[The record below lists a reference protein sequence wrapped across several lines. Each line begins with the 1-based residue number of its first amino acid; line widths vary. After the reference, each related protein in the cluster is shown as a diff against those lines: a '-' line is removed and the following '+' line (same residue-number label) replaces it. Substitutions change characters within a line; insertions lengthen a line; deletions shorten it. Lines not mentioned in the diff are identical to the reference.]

1 MSHACRLPNAAGGGF
16 RQATH
21 RRGFTLI
28 ELLVVLLVMGLL
40 AGAVT
45 IAAQPDERT
54 LLRVEAE
61 RLAQLLD
68 LAARESRLSGR
79 AMAWAADRETY
90 RFWRASD
97 GLGWARITDDALY
110 RPRTLPQGM
119 SIVAMT
125 NENAPPEQPMRIE
138 FQSFGGAVPFSIEMS
153 LGAARYT
160 LVSSAIG
167 EISVSPGGSRSSDET
182 TAR

>member
-1 MSHACRLPNAAGGGF
+1 MSQVCRLPDDACGVPRRTG
-16 RQATH
+16 H
-21 RRGFTLI
+21 HRGFTLI

-45 IAAQPDERT
+45 IAVQPDERT

-68 LAARESRLSGR
+68 LAARESRLTGR
-79 AMAWAADRETY
+79 AMAWAADGEAY
-90 RFWRASD
+90 RFWRFGD
-97 GLGWARITDDALY
+97 GSGWVRIADGSLY
-110 RPRTLPQGM
+110 RPRALPQGM

-125 NENAPPEQPMRIE
+125 NEKLPFAHSARIE

-153 LGAARYT
+153 FGAARYT
-160 LVSSAIG
+160 LVGSAIG
-167 EISVSPGGSRSSDET
+167 EISIVPGGSRTSDEIP
-182 TAR
+182 AR